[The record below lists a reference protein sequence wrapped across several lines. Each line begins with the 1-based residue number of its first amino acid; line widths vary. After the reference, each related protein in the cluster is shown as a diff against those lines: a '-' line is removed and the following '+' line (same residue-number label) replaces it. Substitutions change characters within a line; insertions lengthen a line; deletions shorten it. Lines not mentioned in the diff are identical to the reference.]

1 MVTFCSMNFYAVT
14 LGEDGVHMLLLFQKT
29 LLGSSRGTGWGLE
42 RASGNNPNCLVKSR
56 SL

>member
-42 RASGNNPNCLVKSR
+42 RASGNNPDCLVKSR